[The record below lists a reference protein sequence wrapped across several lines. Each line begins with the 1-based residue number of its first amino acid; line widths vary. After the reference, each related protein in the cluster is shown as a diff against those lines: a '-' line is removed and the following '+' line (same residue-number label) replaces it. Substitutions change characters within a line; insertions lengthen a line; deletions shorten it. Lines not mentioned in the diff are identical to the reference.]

1 MMNRKILKYT
11 FSLILLL
18 MATQLNAQFLKQLNW
33 QGVMVGVDA
42 HRFADYVL
50 KPERTAYSG
59 ALLFNLGEDYFVVL
73 EPGYSSIDLKQ
84 ESYTYKSKGEYLE
97 LGFDKN
103 MLNQNKRDFFG
114 IGLRLGYSNYR
125 HHAENISFSDPYWG
139 EYTTSIEA
147 IRENALWV
155 DVVLGI
161 RSEIVDNLYFGWS
174 ARLKIFATGERGNNL
189 IPYDIPGFGKGAEN
203 INMAATYTIYY
214 RFDWGKSKL

>member
-1 MMNRKILKYT
+1 MNKKILKYI
-11 FSLILLL
+11 FSLILLFT
-18 MATQLNAQFLKQLNW
+18 ASQLPAQFLKNLNW
-33 QGVMVGVDA
+33 QGVLVGVDA

-50 KPERTAYSG
+50 KPERAAYSG
-59 ALLFNLGEDYFVVL
+59 TFLLNFEEDYFLVL
-73 EPGYSSIDLKQ
+73 EPGYSAIDLKK

-97 LGFDKN
+97 IGFDKN

-114 IGLRLGYSNYR
+114 VGLRVGYSNYE

-147 IRENALWV
+147 INENALWI

-174 ARLKIFATGERGNNL
+174 ARLKIFAAGDRGNNL
-189 IPYDIPGFGKGAEN
+189 IPYDIPGFGKGSEN
-203 INMAATYTIYY
+203 INIAATYTIYY
-214 RFDWGKSKL
+214 RFDWRKNKL